1 MLLNLLLGD
10 TDSEVARGFIGDSEN
25 EIEDNYIH
33 VLYYYDVHIYIRP
46 YFLEMGYKLVG
57 CRSLLSHLKLRS
69 G

>member
-33 VLYYYDVHIYIRP
+33 VLYYYDVHIYI
-46 YFLEMGYKLVG
+46 
-57 CRSLLSHLKLRS
+57 
-69 G
+69 